1 MVLVQTLQEVVAL
14 FLVRGVE
21 SVLHDGSEL
30 RRKAG
35 PPVVSIPGGL
45 ALKQIAE
52 PQPGFPDSVG
62 L

>member
-30 RRKAG
+30 RKAG